1 MSLLEKV
8 ESAAGINL
16 LELESD
22 EGIRYR
28 NMLKGLLYAYIP
40 RSKIAQLIS
49 QDIELAAREVNGA
62 LEIAAMAP
70 QFEQLSS
77 DRLQALIT
85 EVADMVLGLGPLQSL
100 LNDRSVTEIMVN
112 GPRKVFFERDG
123 KIHTST
129 AQFDD
134 EKQLRTVIDK
144 ILGPVGRR
152 VDEQSPMVSARLP
165 GGHRANVCV
174 QPIALDGPYI
184 TIRKFKDES
193 FSLEDLCL
201 LGTIDSCIAQLLTW
215 AVLARKNIAISG
227 GTGSGKTTFLN
238 ALSQE
243 IPTDDRIITIEDS
256 AELRFDKHPHV
267 VRFEARP
274 MNSEGK
280 GEITIR
286 QIVTNSL
293 RMRPDRI
300 VVGECRGGEAIDML
314 QAMNTGHDGSLT
326 TLHAN
331 STAEVMNRLVT
342 MARFEIDMPTSVIE
356 DQVISAIDL
365 IVHVQRMP
373 DGQRKVV
380 EIAEYEG
387 ADSGNRI
394 HKCVLWDR
402 KLRNYKWEIPSWVT
416 QLPVMGVATQKEVDT
431 WMQQIC
437 VS

>member
-8 ESAAGINL
+8 ESAAGTNL

-144 ILGPVGRR
+144 IFTCIFPVMAFVAVGAEHC
-152 VDEQSPMVSARLP
+152 VANMFFLPMGLAIKMSGIASTNANIDVLNI
-165 GGHRANVCV
+165 GGVFYN
-174 QPIALDGPYI
+174 
-184 TIRKFKDES
+184 
-193 FSLEDLCL
+193 
-201 LGTIDSCIAQLLTW
+201 
-215 AVLARKNIAISG
+215 
-227 GTGSGKTTFLN
+227 
-238 ALSQE
+238 
-243 IPTDDRIITIEDS
+243 
-256 AELRFDKHPHV
+256 
-267 VRFEARP
+267 
-274 MNSEGK
+274 
-280 GEITIR
+280 
-286 QIVTNSL
+286 
-293 RMRPDRI
+293 
-300 VVGECRGGEAIDML
+300 
-314 QAMNTGHDGSLT
+314 
-326 TLHAN
+326 
-331 STAEVMNRLVT
+331 
-342 MARFEIDMPTSVIE
+342 
-356 DQVISAIDL
+356 ISAATVGNIIGGAIL
-365 IVHVQRMP
+365 VAIMYW
-373 DGQRKVV
+373 
-380 EIAEYEG
+380 IAY
-387 ADSGNRI
+387 
-394 HKCVLWDR
+394 HKKNTD
-402 KLRNYKWEIPSWVT
+402 NN
-416 QLPVMGVATQKEVDT
+416 A
-431 WMQQIC
+431 
-437 VS
+437 